1 MRGIKIFRIFGIE
14 VELHSS
20 WFLIF
25 FLLSLLLFFRFQ
37 KSFPG
42 FSDFQYGLAGFLTS
56 LALFFS
62 ILFHELC
69 HSLVAIKFFK
79 IKVLRIVLFF
89 LGGVALLKTSRLS
102 FPSPK
107 AEGLIAL
114 VGPLSS
120 FFFAGLML
128 VSFLVLKREA
138 LVSALVLTPLF
149 YLYQINLLI
158 AFFNLLP
165 ILPLDGGR
173 IFRAICWFFTKD
185 LNRATTL
192 AGWVGRGFILLCFLV
207 GVYFLIIAIDFYS
220 AIRFF
225 LIGAILHFFLEGA
238 LLLQK
243 IIQVLSEVKVKELMI
258 SLLPPEQ
265 LPASRAKE
273 YCFPE
278 QEVAEIW
285 EEIIRKKTLGV
296 IEQDRLI
303 GLISYSKIREY
314 LSWKGVLKKG

>member
-1 MRGIKIFRIFGIE
+1 LRGIKIFRIFGIE

-56 LALFFS
+56 LGLFFS

-69 HSLVAIKFFK
+69 HSLIAIKFFK
-79 IKVLRIVLFF
+79 IKVLRITLFF
-89 LGGVALLKTSRLS
+89 LGGIAQMKTARSS
-102 FPSPK
+102 FPSAK
-107 AEGLIAL
+107 AEGLITV
-114 VGPLSS
+114 VGPFSS